1 MTRKWMAPGK
11 KECKRATVEEGN
23 TVWRDDGKSAA
34 AREHVMMNNSNM
46 KAKLQCSDISTLS
59 YNENAVSNGNARP

>member
-34 AREHVMMNNSNM
+34 REHVMMNNSNM
-46 KAKLQCSDISTLS
+46 KANCNAATFSTLP